1 MIDRLIHFSIRWRIF
16 VVACAAVLVVVGIET
31 ARRLP
36 LDAVPDITT
45 TQVQI
50 NTVVPGLAPEEMESL
65 VTFPLE
71 VALSGIPRAQYIRSL
86 SQFGLSQVTVVFD
99 DHSDIYWARQLV
111 FERVQAAAAHFPP
124 GLPRPQLAPIST
136 GLGEIYYLLVEGE
149 TRSLMERRTIL
160 DWFIAPQLRTV
171 PGVIDVNRFGG
182 EEKQYQVLVD
192 PAKLVSHGITLHQ
205 VVTAL
210 TQNNANAGGGY
221 LVQGEEQH
229 LVRSVGWVRSV
240 ADVGNIV
247 VAAHNGTPIYIR
259 DVARV
264 QVAPGIRQGALTRQG
279 KGEGVVGIPLLL
291 KGENSRTVVAHVKEK
306 LRTIAPSLPRDIE
319 LVPFLDRTELIAKTI
334 RTAVTNLVEGGLLV
348 VLVLFLFLLQLRAGL
363 IVSSVIPLSM
373 LGAIIGM
380 YSCGISANL
389 MSLGAID
396 FGLIVDAA
404 VIIVENCV
412 RQLAAQRRQRGR
424 PLSSAERLQTIA
436 AASIEVRRASQFGE
450 VIIIAAYLPLLTLAG
465 VEGKMFRPMAFTV
478 VFALSGALLLSLT
491 LVPALCALFL
501 REPTRQESAEA
512 EENPLVATLKRL
524 YAPLLHHALRHRL
537 VTGGGAFL
545 LCAVCAA
552 LFPFLGA
559 EFLPELD
566 EGAIAIQA
574 QFHPSMA
581 VEEAVRRA
589 SDIEQLLLQRFP
601 EIDSVVTRI
610 GRPEIATD
618 PMLPSQWDILI
629 SLKPKAQ
636 WRTARSKEELVQ
648 HMAEV
653 VRQIPGG
660 TFGFTQPIKMRMQEL
675 IEGVMVREDV
685 VVKLFGDDLEV
696 LTRKGAELAEI
707 VARVPGAVDL
717 SVEQS
722 EGLPR
727 VEIRPRRDAIARYGI
742 NVADINAVIET
753 AIGGKEA
760 TQILEGNMRFP
771 LVARFAEGVRYSPEA
786 IGNILISASDGRR
799 LPLSQLADI
808 VIVEG
813 PVQISREN
821 GQRRIAVRFNVRGRD
836 LGSVVEEAKRLV
848 EDRLALPPGYFL
860 HWGGMYEHL
869 VSGRQ
874 RLAVVVPLTFFLIF
888 LLLSA
893 TFRSGTHALVVFT
906 GIPFALTGGILALF
920 VRGLHFS
927 MSAGIG
933 FIAVSGVA
941 VLNGVVLVTFINQLR
956 DRGSPLHDAVIQ
968 GALTRLRPVLM
979 TALVASVG
987 FAPMALSTSAGA
999 EVQRPLATVV
1009 IGGLVSS
1016 TTLTLFV
1023 LPTLYTWIESRKD
1036 TKARRKEAFA

>member
-1 MIDRLIHFSIRWRIF
+1 MIDRLIHFSMRWRIF
-16 VVACAAVLVVVGIET
+16 VVACAVVLVAVGIET

-36 LDAVPDITT
+36 LDAVPDITS

-50 NTVVPGLAPEEMESL
+50 NTVVPGLAPEEMENL

-71 VALSGIPRAQYIRSL
+71 VALSGIPRAQHIRSL

-99 DHSDIYWARQLV
+99 DRSDIYWARQLV
-111 FERVQAAAAHFPP
+111 FERVQAAAEHLPP

-160 DWFIAPQLRTV
+160 DWFIAPHLRTV
-171 PGVIDVNRFGG
+171 PGVIEVNRFGG

-192 PAKLVSHGITLHQ
+192 PAKLVSHDVTLHQ

-210 TQNNANAGGGY
+210 AQNNANAGGGY

-240 ADVGNIV
+240 ADIGNIV
-247 VAAHNGTPIYIR
+247 VTAHNGTPIYIR
-259 DVARV
+259 DLARV
-264 QVAPGIRQGALTRQG
+264 QIAPGIRQGALTRQG
-279 KGEGVVGIPLLL
+279 NGEGVVGIPLLL
-291 KGENSRTVVAHVKEK
+291 MGENSRTVVAHVKEK

-334 RTAVTNLVEGGLLV
+334 RTAITNLLEGGLLV

-373 LGAIIGM
+373 LCAIIAM

-412 RQLAAQRRQRGR
+412 RQLAAQRRQLGR
-424 PLSSAERLQTIA
+424 PLSRTERLQTIA

-450 VIIIAAYLPLLTLAG
+450 LIIIAAYLPLLTLGG

-491 LVPALCALFL
+491 FVPALCALFL
-501 REPTRQESAEA
+501 REPTRHESPEA
-512 EENPLVATLKRL
+512 EENPLVALLKRS
-524 YAPLLHHALRHRL
+524 YAPLLRRALRHRL
-537 VTGGGAFL
+537 ATIGGAALF
-545 LCAVCAA
+545 CAACAA
-552 LFPFLGA
+552 LFPLLGA

-574 QFHPSMA
+574 QFHPSMG
-581 VEEAVRRA
+581 VEEAVQRA
-589 SDIEQLLLQRFP
+589 SRIEQLLLQRFP
-601 EIDSVVTRI
+601 EIDRVVTRI

-629 SLKPKAQ
+629 SLKPTDQ
-636 WRTARSKEELVQ
+636 WRTARSKAELVQ
-648 HMAEV
+648 HMAAV
-653 VRQIPGG
+653 VHQIPGG
-660 TFGFTQPIKMRMQEL
+660 SFGFTQPIKMRMQEL

-685 VVKLFGDDLEV
+685 VVKLFGDDLDV
-696 LTRKGAELAEI
+696 LTQKGAELAEVI
-707 VARVPGAVDL
+707 AHVPGAVDI

-722 EGLPR
+722 SGLPR

-760 TQILEGNMRFP
+760 TQVIEGNMRFP
-771 LVARFAEGVRYSPEA
+771 LVVRFAEGVRHSPDA
-786 IGNILISASDGRR
+786 IGNLLISTSDGRR
-799 LPLSQLADI
+799 IPLSQLADI
-808 VIVEG
+808 VAVEG

-821 GQRRIAVRFNVRGRD
+821 GQRRLAIRFNVRGRD

-848 EDRLALPPGYFL
+848 EDRITLPPGYFV

-874 RLAVVVPLTFFLIF
+874 RLAVVVPLTFFVIF

-893 TFRSGTHALVVFT
+893 TFRSGMQALVVFT
-906 GIPFALTGGILALF
+906 GIPFALTGGILALL
-920 VRGLHFS
+920 VRGMHFS

-956 DRGSPLHDAVIQ
+956 TQGIPLSEAVID

-987 FAPMALSTSAGA
+987 FVPMALSTSVGA

-1009 IGGLVSS
+1009 IGGLITATV
-1016 TTLTLFV
+1016 LTLFV
-1023 LPTLYTWIESRKD
+1023 LPTLYTWMESRKE
-1036 TKARRKEAFA
+1036 TKEQPS